1 MWGGL
6 FLAGAGAPIIVC
18 VSSACGPETMY
29 PVCLMV
35 AYILAV

>member
-1 MWGGL
+1 MWGG
-6 FLAGAGAPIIVC
+6 FMSVAGAPIIVC
-18 VSSACGPETMY
+18 VFSACGPETMY